1 LTAQVVSEYAV
12 GDATVRLCRGD
23 ITLADTDAIVNA
35 ANSHLQHGG
44 GVAAAI
50 VRRGGAA
57 IQAESDRIGYCP
69 EGEAVVTGAGNL
81 AARYVIHAVGP
92 RGGDPEGD
100 RKLAGAVR
108 SALERACE
116 LGLTSISLPAISS
129 GIFGFPKDRCAR
141 IMLATIDRY
150 LLERP
155 DPSLRTVQVCLFDEQ
170 SLKAFRGALE
180 ARRRADDQP

>member
-1 LTAQVVSEYAV
+1 LTVPVVCEYAV
-12 GDATVRLCRGD
+12 GDTTVRLCRGD

-50 VRRGGAA
+50 VRRGGPT

-69 EGEAVVTGAGNL
+69 EGEAVVTGAGSL

-92 RGGDPEGD
+92 RGGDPDGD
-100 RKLAGAVR
+100 RKLASAVR

-116 LGLTSISLPAISS
+116 LGLSSISLPAISS
-129 GIFGFPKDRCAR
+129 GIFGFPKDRCAC
-141 IMLATIDRY
+141 IMLATIDHY
-150 LLERP
+150 LLERSDLP
-155 DPSLRTVQVCLFDEQ
+155 LRSVQVCLFDEPT
-170 SLKAFRGALE
+170 LKAFRGALE
-180 ARRRADDQP
+180 ARRQGDGQP